1 MEEIL
6 DLYAQDEDPLHP
18 VVCFDECPYQLISEL
33 RIPHPAKSGRRAR
46 YDYEYRR
53 EGTCNLFVFF
63 AHRTRWRHIKVTDR
77 RTKEDFALCMKDLVD
92 IHLPKAKKIRVV
104 LDNLNT
110 HTYRALYETFEPE
123 EARRIRRKI
132 QFYYT
137 PIHASWLNMVEIE
150 LSVLSGQ
157 CLNRRIPNRSL
168 LEREIAIWQEKRN
181 RQKATVKWAFTSEK
195 AQIKLKRFYY
205 AQS

>member
-6 DLYAQDEDPLHP
+6 DLYAQDEDPLRP

-33 RIPHPAKSGRRAR
+33 RVPHPAKLGRRAR

-63 AHRTRWRHIKVTDR
+63 VHQKGWRHIKVTDR
-77 RTKEDFALCMKDLVD
+77 RTKEDFAFCMKDLVD
-92 IHLPKAKKIRVV
+92 IHLPKADKIRVV

-110 HTYRALYETFEPE
+110 HTMRALYETFEPE

-150 LSVLSGQ
+150 LAVLSGQ
-157 CLNRRIPNRSL
+157 CLNRRIANRNL
-168 LEREIAIWQEKRN
+168 LERELAVWQEKRN
-181 RQKATVKWAFTSEK
+181 RQKTTVEWAFTSEK
-195 AQIKLKRFYY
+195 AQTKLKRFYC
-205 AQS
+205 ANS

>member
-33 RIPHPAKSGRRAR
+33 RIPHPAKLGRRAR

-63 AHRTRWRHIKVTDR
+63 AHKKGWRHIKVTAR
-77 RTKEDFALCMKDLVD
+77 RTKKDFAYSMKDLVD
-92 IHLPKAKKIRVV
+92 VHLPKAETIRVV

-110 HTYRALYETFEPE
+110 HTFRALYETFEPE

-150 LSVLSGQ
+150 LAVLSGQ
-157 CLNRRIPNRSL
+157 CLNRRIPNQSL
-168 LEREIAIWQEKRN
+168 LERELAIWQEKRN
-181 RQKATVKWAFTSEK
+181 RQKATVDWAFTSEK
-195 AQIKLKRFYY
+195 AQIKLKRFYD
-205 AQS
+205 AKS